1 MQMVSYAHNREDVLL
16 RRIFPEPAEGF
27 YIDIGAG
34 DPENG
39 SLTRHF
45 YGRGWHGI
53 NAEPSK
59 LLFDKLT
66 AERTRDIN
74 LRVAVSNREG
84 EASFYEFDEAHW
96 GFSTLSEE
104 QARRHGE
111 SGIPFTEH
119 QIETTTLARIC
130 GQYAG
135 ETIDFMSIDVE
146 GHEHEVIEGGD
157 WGRWRPKVLVV
168 ESTLP
173 MTKIPSHDS
182 WEPLLLDAGYLLAAF
197 DGLNRYYVRSE
208 DAGLGEHLSTPV
220 NVLDDFV
227 AFEHILQIDS
237 FKQELERLHGTV
249 AALQVLND
257 DLRQVEPRL
266 WQDLEYFKRRFEEL
280 EAGYRAVSQ
289 GAPPPPQGPSASVMP
304 DDVGPMAMAVARR
317 LSRLA
322 HRYPKAATVARR
334 VLLTGN
340 AIRKRLKPPGP

>member
-1 MQMVSYAHNREDVLL
+1 MQMISYAHNREDVLL
-16 RRIFPEPAEGF
+16 RRIFPEPAKGF

-45 YGRGWHGI
+45 YGRGWYGI

-66 AERTRDIN
+66 AERPNDIN

-84 EASFYEFDEAHW
+84 QATFYEFDEAHW

-104 QARRHGE
+104 QARRHAQ
-111 SGIPFTEH
+111 SGLTFTEH
-119 QIETTTLARIC
+119 QIATTTLARIC
-130 GQYAG
+130 EENAG
-135 ETIDFMSIDVE
+135 GAIDFLSIDVE
-146 GHEHEVIEGGD
+146 GHEQEVIEGGD
-157 WGRWRPKVLVV
+157 WRTWRPKVLVV

-182 WEPLLLDAGYLLAAF
+182 WEPLLLDAAYMLAAF

-208 DAGLGEHLSTPV
+208 DAALAEHLSTPV

-227 AFEHILQIDS
+227 AFEHILQIES

-249 AALQVLND
+249 AALQVLNQ
-257 DLRQVEPRL
+257 DLKQVEPLL
-266 WQDLEYFKRRFEEL
+266 WQDLEYFKRRFEDL
-280 EAGYRAVSQ
+280 EAGYRAVSE
-289 GAPPPPQGPSASVMP
+289 GAVPQAQAPSGSGMP
-304 DDVGPMAMAVARR
+304 EEVGPLAMAVARR
-317 LSRLA
+317 LSQLA

-340 AIRKRLKPPGP
+340 AIRKRLKPHRP